1 MEVKLTDFP
10 SIAGIIKTFTV
21 KVTCTVS
28 TLTFSTSPLASKT
41 IEVGV
46 DLQPFTMNYAVT
58 KTPNCA
64 QNLTWSLSQS
74 LSFVTKVEN
83 ADNLSG
89 VVTIN
94 NATLANVNSYL
105 MTLSA

>member
-1 MEVKLTDFP
+1 MSDFP
-10 SIAGIIKTFTV
+10 SIKLTKTFDV

-64 QNLTWSLSQS
+64 QNPTWSLSPS
-74 LSFVTKVEN
+74 LSFVTKAEN
-83 ADNLSG
+83 ANNISG

-94 NATLANVNSYL
+94 NATLANLSSNS
-105 MTLSA
+105 MTLTA

>member
-1 MEVKLTDFP
+1 MEVKLTDYP
-10 SIAGIIKTFTV
+10 SIKLTKTFSV

-28 TLTFSTSPLASKT
+28 TLTFSTSPLVSKT

-46 DLQPFTMNYAVT
+46 DSQSFTMNYAVT

-64 QNLTWSLSQS
+64 QNPTWSLSPS
-74 LSFVTKVEN
+74 FSFVTRAEN
-83 ADNLSG
+83 AGNISG

-94 NATLANVNSYL
+94 NATLANLSSNSMAL
-105 MTLSA
+105 TA

>member
-10 SIAGIIKTFTV
+10 SIAGITKTFIV

-28 TLTFSTSPLASKT
+28 TLTFSLSPASKT

-46 DLQPFTMNYAVT
+46 NSQPFMISYSVT
-58 KTPNCA
+58 KTPNCT
-64 QNLTWSLSQS
+64 QNLTWSLSPS
-74 LSFVTKVEN
+74 LSFVTKNEN

-89 VVTIN
+89 FVAID
-94 NATLANVNSYL
+94 NATLAN
-105 MTLSA
+105 

>member
-10 SIAGIIKTFTV
+10 SIAGITKTFIV

-28 TLTFSTSPLASKT
+28 TLTFSPSPASKT

-64 QNLTWSLSQS
+64 QNPTWSLSPP
-74 LSFVTKVEN
+74 LSFATKAEN
-83 ADNLSG
+83 ANNISG

-94 NATLANVNSYL
+94 NAS
-105 MTLSA
+105 